1 MLDGRGGGAGDGDEE
16 ESTLTLA
23 VMSGGRVDVGDGG
36 GDGLRRSP
44 L

>member
-1 MLDGRGGGAGDGDEE
+1 MLNGGGEGDGDEE
-16 ESTLTLA
+16 ELG
-23 VMSGGRVDVGDGG
+23 VESGGRVDVGDGG